1 MLRPATAHQLQSNRP
16 EPDLQGRRDHVHCSA
31 YKNGVDANQR
41 MISDH
46 TKMTDNRILDDK
58 TGRLIRYATLS
69 LLYLVQVRTDFLKK
83 CHKNL
88 TCCRVLLMDFKLLA
102 SLSCSDRLASPS
114 LASPS

>member
-16 EPDLQGRRDHVHCSA
+16 EPDLQGRRDHVNCSA

-69 LLYLVQVRTDFLKK
+69 LLYLVQVRAFMILKK
-83 CHKNL
+83 IVSESKPVAGCSLWISNFL
-88 TCCRVLLMDFKLLA
+88 PPSPAQTGWPLLL
-102 SLSCSDRLASPS
+102 
-114 LASPS
+114 